1 MSETL
6 SGMGFGEYPLY
17 LFSALSSDLSMV
29 FAVAVIIGRRFSSLW
44 DFLSLFISR

>member
-6 SGMGFGEYPLY
+6 SGVGFGESPLY

-29 FAVAVIIGRRFSSLW
+29 FAVAVIIGRRFSLLS
-44 DFLSLFISR
+44 DFLS